1 MEKGQHPNSR
11 KNLKSFVA
19 GDPRTTECAKK
30 GAKAKN
36 DKYRSLRD
44 VFRQELTEEN
54 KQKILNV
61 VTNMALEGNL
71 QALDRLV
78 TILGDSSSTQVNV
91 EAQVGGGVIM
101 MERQE
106 DGDK

>member
-1 MEKGQHPNSR
+1 MPKGSNPNSK
-11 KNLKSFVA
+11 KNLKTFTA
-19 GDPRTTECAKK
+19 GNPRTTECAKK
-30 GAKAKN
+30 GADAKH
-36 DKYRSLRD
+36 KIYRSLRE

-101 MERQE
+101 MERQD
-106 DGDK
+106 DGEK

>member
-1 MEKGQHPNSR
+1 MVHPNSK
-11 KNLKSFVA
+11 KNLQLYKS
-19 GDPRTTECAKK
+19 GDPRTKACAKK
-30 GAKAKN
+30 GAEVKN
-36 DKYRSLRD
+36 TMYRSLRE

-54 KQKILNV
+54 KQKILDV
-61 VTNMALEGNL
+61 VTKMALDGNL

-91 EAQVGGGVIM
+91 EAQVGCGVIM

>member
-1 MEKGQHPNSR
+1 MPKGSNPNSK
-11 KNLKSFVA
+11 KNLKTFTA

-30 GAKAKN
+30 GADAKH
-36 DKYRSLRD
+36 KIYRSLRE

-61 VTNMALEGNL
+61 VTNMSLEGNL

-101 MERQE
+101 MERQD
-106 DGDK
+106 DGEK

>member
-1 MEKGQHPNSR
+1 MPRGVHPNSK
-11 KNLKSFVA
+11 KNLKVFEA
-19 GDPRTTECAKK
+19 GDPRTKECGKK
-30 GAKAKN
+30 GAASQHRI
-36 DKYRSLRD
+36 YRSLRE

-54 KQKILNV
+54 KQKILDV
-61 VTNMALEGNL
+61 VTKMALEGNL

-91 EAQVGGGVIM
+91 DAQVGGGVIM